1 MPSRAES
8 RPAPLTASPCTTG
21 TSAAT
26 RDGSRA
32 NARTATPSR
41 SRAPISLP
49 PTKPVAPVTRV
60 CGVTATPNTL
70 AGMTADAPPGAVD
83 VVVVGAGIV
92 GLAAARELQRRR
104 PGLRVA
110 VLERE
115 PEPALHQTGRNSGV
129 AHAGIYYAP
138 GSLKAR
144 LCVEGLARLRAPCGE
159 GGIAH
164 DPRGKVAVA
173 LEQRELP
180 ALDELERRGRANG
193 VPGLRRIGP
202 EELRE
207 LEPHAAGIAALHSPG
222 TAIVDFAAVARALA
236 EDLQAAGGVVAT
248 RCAVQAIEREAGGG
262 VRVDHTH
269 GQTRARLAIACAGHW
284 ADRLAQA
291 AGAPADPR
299 IVGFRGAYLRL
310 APHARGLVGGLIYP
324 VP

>member
-1 MPSRAES
+1 MSTPSSAAS
-8 RPAPLTASPCTTG
+8 RPSPLTASPCTTG
-21 TSAAT
+21 TSAVT

-41 SRAPISLP
+41 SRAEMSLP
-49 PTKPVAPVTRV
+49 PTKPVAPVTRA
-60 CGVTATPNTL
+60 CGVTATRNTL
-70 AGMTADAPPGAVD
+70 AGMTADAPPGAAD

-129 AHAGIYYAP
+129 AHDGIYYAP

-144 LCVEGLARLRAPCGE
+144 LCVEGLARLRDYCGRHGIPYAPCG
-159 GGIAH
+159 
-164 DPRGKVAVA
+164 KVVVA
-173 LEQRELP
+173 LEPGELP

-202 EELRE
+202 QELRE
-207 LEPHAAGIAALHSPG
+207 LEPHATGIAALHSPE
-222 TAIVDFAAVARALA
+222 TAIVDFGAVARALA
-236 EDLQAAGGVVAT
+236 EDLQADGGIVAT
-248 RCAVQAIEREAGGG
+248 RCEVRAIKREPGGG
-262 VRVDHTH
+262 VRVHHTH

-291 AGAPADPR
+291 AGAPA
-299 IVGFRGAYLRL
+299 
-310 APHARGLVGGLIYP
+310 
-324 VP
+324 